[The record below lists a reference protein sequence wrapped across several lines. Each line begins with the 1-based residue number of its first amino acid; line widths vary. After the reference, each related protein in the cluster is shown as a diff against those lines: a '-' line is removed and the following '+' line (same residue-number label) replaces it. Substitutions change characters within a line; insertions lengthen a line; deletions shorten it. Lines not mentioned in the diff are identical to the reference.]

1 MKFENTKEV
10 KEVLEKIHDLV
21 MNLSSEEHALYKELK
36 HYEDIQQDLLHEI
49 ELANLNAIERMRVYS
64 QLRKNR
70 KERRKV
76 KDAISL
82 VETVKGYSKKFIE
95 KGLLAETNQVL
106 KNIDTYQKNLETRV
120 YKPRVLENLKCVENT
135 NELE

>member
-1 MKFENTKEV
+1 MKFEDTKEV
-10 KEVLEKIHDLV
+10 KNVLEKIHDLIL
-21 MNLSSEEHALYKELK
+21 NLATEENNLNKELK
-36 HYEDIQQDLLHEI
+36 RYEDIQQDLLHEI

-64 QLRKNR
+64 QLRKIR
-70 KERRKV
+70 KDRRKI

-82 VETVKGYSKKFIE
+82 VETVKGYSRKFIE
-95 KGLLAETNQVL
+95 KGLLSETNQVL

-120 YKPRVLENLKCVENT
+120 YKPRVLENLKCVEKI